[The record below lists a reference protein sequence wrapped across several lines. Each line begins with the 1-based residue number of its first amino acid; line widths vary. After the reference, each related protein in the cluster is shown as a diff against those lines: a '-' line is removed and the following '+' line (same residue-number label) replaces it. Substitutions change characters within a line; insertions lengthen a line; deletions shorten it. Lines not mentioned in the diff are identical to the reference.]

1 MADKYV
7 GKVVGV
13 GTDNLEY
20 VINIYQDEVVERSSS
35 GMIRHEGLKHFE
47 IRTGGAVRR
56 ISEAEYE
63 IVATGV
69 KVTIRDGE
77 G

>member
-7 GKVVGV
+7 GNIIGV

-20 VINIYQDEVVERSSS
+20 VINIYQDEVVERSSR
-35 GMIRHEGLKHFE
+35 GMIRHDGLKHFE

-56 ISEAEYE
+56 LSEGEYE
-63 IVATGV
+63 IVETGV
-69 KVTIRDGE
+69 RVTIRDGE
-77 G
+77 S